1 MKNSKCIVRP
11 EIFYIN
17 NNNPIYYPFSFK
29 VNKCSGSCNN
39 INNPYAKI
47 CVPDATK
54 DLNVRVFN
62 LMSRTNEKRHMKW
75 HETCK
80 CISRLDKIIFNSK
93 QRWNEDKC
101 RCNCKELIDK
111 GACNKGFIWNP
122 GNCECECDE
131 SCNVGE
137 CLDYSDCKC
146 KKKLANRLIDECI
159 ETIEETKI
167 FNITVENKNYYE
179 CTSCIVYIVFMIV
192 AFTIFIAIT
201 VYLIYYNWYLINNN
215 NNYNLNHNNNGDD
228 DDDDNDDKNKNLMNV
243 IIKN

>member
-1 MKNSKCIVRP
+1 MKNSKCKVRP

-17 NNNPIYYPFSFK
+17 NNNHIYYPLSIK
-29 VNKCSGSCNN
+29 VNKCSGSC
-39 INNPYAKI
+39 
-47 CVPDATK
+47 
-54 DLNVRVFN
+54 
-62 LMSRTNEKRHMKW
+62 
-75 HETCK
+75 
-80 CISRLDKIIFNSK
+80 
-93 QRWNEDKC
+93 
-101 RCNCKELIDK
+101 IDK
-111 GACNKGFIWNP
+111 GACDKGFIWNP
-122 GNCECECDE
+122 GNCECECDK

-167 FNITVENKNYYE
+167 VNITVGNKNYYE
-179 CTSCIVYIVFMIV
+179 CTSCIVYIVLMIV

-215 NNYNLNHNNNGDD
+215 NNYNHNHNNNDDDDDDD
-228 DDDDNDDKNKNLMNV
+228 DDDDNDDKNKKLMNV